1 MLASAS
7 ALASWPCNS
16 GSPKILIDVS
26 SKIAPGQG
34 GNQPY
39 SVLEVDHL
47 QEHIA
52 EFMEVRL
59 EAASNQVSS

>member
-7 ALASWPCNS
+7 AFASWPCNS
-16 GSPKILIDVS
+16 DSPKLLIDG
-26 SKIAPGQG
+26 SKTAPGQG